1 MYSSHKREKNERE
14 WTRETEMEP
23 NWRDGK
29 GIDFGYGF
37 DKVII
42 ECLKEEEQK

>member
-1 MYSSHKREKNERE
+1 
-14 WTRETEMEP
+14 MEP

-29 GIDFGYGF
+29 GMDFVHGF

-42 ECLKEEEQK
+42 ECLKEKERK

>member
-1 MYSSHKREKNERE
+1 
-14 WTRETEMEP
+14 MEP